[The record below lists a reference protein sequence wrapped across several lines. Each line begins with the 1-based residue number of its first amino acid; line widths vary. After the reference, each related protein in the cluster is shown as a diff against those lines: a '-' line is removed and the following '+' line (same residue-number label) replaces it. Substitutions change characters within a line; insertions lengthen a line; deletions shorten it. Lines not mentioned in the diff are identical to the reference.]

1 MCQKQSRKI
10 SFSPKK
16 RERPI
21 NKFFNQENIFC
32 VPTAIY
38 GLPSALLL
46 VRQIFCLIIAQM
58 YVPLEGSSRFF
69 VHTYSRIRTVPNSV
83 GHPVGWQRTF
93 ASGKSMMLKSQD
105 MHTKRMQL
113 HIKCFQHNKLLFILY
128 RTCWFPFPPCYE
140 APRTRN

>member
-69 VHTYSRIRTVPNSV
+69 VHTYFADPHCSQLGWTPCSLATYFGLWQIHDAQESRYAYKKDAIAHQMFS
-83 GHPVGWQRTF
+83 
-93 ASGKSMMLKSQD
+93 A
-105 MHTKRMQL
+105 
-113 HIKCFQHNKLLFILY
+113 
-128 RTCWFPFPPCYE
+128 
-140 APRTRN
+140 